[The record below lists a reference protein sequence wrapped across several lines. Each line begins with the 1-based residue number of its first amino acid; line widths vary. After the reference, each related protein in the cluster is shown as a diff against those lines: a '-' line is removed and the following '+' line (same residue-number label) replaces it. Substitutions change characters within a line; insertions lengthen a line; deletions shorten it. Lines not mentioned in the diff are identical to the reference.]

1 IVACNWLVIFSL
13 CFTMMCTFDPTGRTF
28 VKLKATRRRQRNL
41 TTYTLRHR
49 LEEGQASSWSR
60 RLKFFM
66 CCTRAKDTQSD
77 AYSEVA
83 SLFAEFFRDLDIV
96 PSDIIAGLVLLR
108 QRQRAKRSAILDQ
121 ANNDVLAFLSGMPVT
136 RNTKYLD
143 LKNSSEM
150 AMYKEVCYYML
161 FAMAAY
167 GWPVYLLRKPACG
180 LCRLVSTCSCNT
192 SVSGSRLSQSVTV
205 EEDNCCGCNVLA
217 IRRQF
222 LDRDLKEV
230 QIVYTSCHDAVY
242 ETPFFVAVDH
252 AKKKV
257 VISIRGTLSPK
268 DALTDLTGDS
278 ERLPLEEQHGTWL
291 GHKGMVYSAEYI
303 KKKLEQEMIL
313 SQAFGRDLSKG
324 TMHYGLVIVGHSLGA
339 GTAAILSFLLR
350 PQYPSLLCYS
360 YSPPGGLLS
369 EDAMEYSKEFVTS
382 VVLGKDLVPRIG
394 LSQLEGFRRHLLEVL
409 QKSDK
414 PKWRIIAGGTKCIPK
429 SELPMDEEAPVS
441 QGVTPSNSRL
451 WLHPSDLSIA
461 LSASTPLYPPGR
473 VIHVVHNHPPEM
485 CCGQEEPTYSAL
497 WGDNK
502 AFDEVII
509 SPAMLNE
516 HMPHVVMDGLNK
528 VLETPYVISDLMA
541 DQIGSQKTSFQAHI
555 SISLSPLCPDESVPT
570 PETHTLGETCVSD
583 THRNDEAFS
592 NSFPSVS
599 ATHTIDSSSIG
610 PNTKLP
616 VKLCAKEQT
625 PPCLSE
631 SINQSNIALT
641 SMKVDLPP
649 LEMVPSFQEPSNG
662 SLFSTPS
669 LQKEPLSSVELLKT
683 SQTPEM
689 FESRSAELSVENSIS
704 DLSVFEAG
712 VTALLDQSSG
722 SSNFSMDLLCY
733 HLLIQSVYHS
743 VLSCSILP
751 KVLENY
757 NKGKTALLSAAKIMV
772 SPTEV
777 DLNPETIFLD
787 ASNSVQPTPATHH
800 RRNSSVRSCARSE
813 ISLDGFS
820 ECTPAAI
827 PVVLTGARDRLVVD
841 LRERKAP
848 LAIMESLSDAESI
861 YSLDSRRS
869 SAALR
874 GSPCLGS
881 LPFPLNAPIP
891 EENPSLCSR
900 TELLAADGLSQGDI
914 DHELGESGPYC
925 ETPPDLDIPSN
936 DPQYLAVN
944 IRNNGLPDQIT
955 LEQSSLDPEHPSDF
969 PNDQEYCCV
978 GSRTGSLPENDQDF
992 QLEGKANFQS
1002 SLSQSHDSNPP
1013 LSNGTPSQA
1022 VLEFAQYL
1030 DSLFRLD
1037 GSSSPPLELSDAESE
1052 SGRGSFGQAEEHQ
1065 SDGEPK
1071 TTDIDRQLL
1080 ARASI
1085 EPNLVPKP
1093 PRTFAGSADPSSG
1106 ISLSPSFPLSSSG
1119 ELNDFSPADGGMPV
1133 NHSSALRMSGSHNPK
1148 ESTMSSIV

>member
-1 IVACNWLVIFSL
+1 MPGMVMFRRRWSVGSDDLVLPALFLFLLHCIWLVVLSVVLFGLHYGSDQSCSVTLVDHGRGYMGILVSCLICEIAIMWLSMRGSILYTKPRDAVQYVLYIRLAILLVELVYAVVGIVWLLQYYQPCNDVTAKNLALGIVVCNWLVIFSVF
-13 CFTMMCTFDPTGRTF
+13 FTLMCTFDPTGRTF

-41 TTYTLRHR
+41 KTYTLRHR

-66 CCTRAKDTQSD
+66 CCTRAQDTQSD

-108 QRQRAKRSAILDQ
+108 QRQRAKRTAILDQ
-121 ANNDVLAFLSGMPVT
+121 ANNDILAFLSGMPVT

-143 LKNSSEM
+143 LKNSGEM
-150 AMYKEVCYYML
+150 GMYKEVCYYML
-161 FAMAAY
+161 FALAAY
-167 GWPVYLLRKPACG
+167 GWPMYLLRKPACG
-180 LCRLVSTCSCNT
+180 LCRLVSSCPCT
-192 SVSGSRLSQSVTV
+192 SVSSSRLSQSVTV

-217 IRRQF
+217 IRRYF
-222 LDRDLKEV
+222 LDQELKQV

-252 AKKKV
+252 EKKKV

-278 ERLPLEEQHGTWL
+278 ERLPVEEQHGTWL

-313 SQAFGRDLSKG
+313 SQAFGRDLGKG

-350 PQYPSLLCYS
+350 PQYPSLQCFS

-429 SELPMDEEAPVS
+429 SEFPDEDDSQPQGPAP
-441 QGVTPSNSRL
+441 PNSRL

-473 VIHVVHNHPPEM
+473 IIHVVHNHPPET

-516 HMPHVVMDGLNK
+516 HMPHMVMEGLN
-528 VLETPYVISDLMA
+528 
-541 DQIGSQKTSFQAHI
+541 
-555 SISLSPLCPDESVPT
+555 
-570 PETHTLGETCVSD
+570 
-583 THRNDEAFS
+583 
-592 NSFPSVS
+592 
-599 ATHTIDSSSIG
+599 
-610 PNTKLP
+610 
-616 VKLCAKEQT
+616 
-625 PPCLSE
+625 
-631 SINQSNIALT
+631 
-641 SMKVDLPP
+641 
-649 LEMVPSFQEPSNG
+649 
-662 SLFSTPS
+662 
-669 LQKEPLSSVELLKT
+669 
-683 SQTPEM
+683 
-689 FESRSAELSVENSIS
+689 
-704 DLSVFEAG
+704 
-712 VTALLDQSSG
+712 
-722 SSNFSMDLLCY
+722 
-733 HLLIQSVYHS
+733 
-743 VLSCSILP
+743 

-777 DLNPETIFLD
+777 DLNPETIFLG
-787 ASNSVQPTPATHH
+787 ATVSQPHTPSMHH

-820 ECTPAAI
+820 ECLPPPV
-827 PVVLTGARDRLVVD
+827 PVVLTGARERLTVELRDR
-841 LRERKAP
+841 RAP
-848 LAIMESLSDAESI
+848 LAVMESLSDAESV
-861 YSLDSRRS
+861 YSLDSQRS
-869 SAALR
+869 SAVLR

-881 LPFPLNAPIP
+881 LPFPLDATIP
-891 EENPSLCSR
+891 EENPSLSSR
-900 TELLAADGLSQGDI
+900 TELLAADGLSQVTPE
-914 DHELGESGPYC
+914 HEMGEAGPYC
-925 ETPPDLDIPSN
+925 HVSPLRLSPATPRYGCVGFPPVLLGQTPIGRQPVAETIN
-936 DPQYLAVN
+936 VYL
-944 IRNNGLPDQIT
+944 
-955 LEQSSLDPEHPSDF
+955 QSSAPPSPEIVTPVPQS
-969 PNDQEYCCV
+969 PQ
-978 GSRTGSLPENDQDF
+978 TGHVEEALENDRNGADDA
-992 QLEGKANFQS
+992 ETS
-1002 SLSQSHDSNPP
+1002 SKVEFESPGTL
-1013 LSNGTPSQA
+1013 LSNGKPSQA

-1052 SGRGSFGQAEEHQ
+1052 SGRGSYDQ
-1065 SDGEPK
+1065 GEGSRGSQKP
-1071 TTDIDRQLL
+1071 DDNDRDRQLL
-1080 ARASI
+1080 VRATL

-1106 ISLSPSFPLSSSG
+1106 ISLSPSYPLSSSG
-1119 ELNDFSPADGGMPV
+1119 ELNDLSPSDGTPAG
-1133 NHSSALRMSGSHNPK
+1133 NHTLRTSTSCPYTEENALSSM
-1148 ESTMSSIV
+1148 V